1 MAIFFHHGSFSSSR
15 FWYLGIE
22 ITPLVSDSKL
32 SLSLS
37 IHSTIHPSI
46 YFRDQISHLATLKI
60 KTTSQKNALLACL
73 PARHAPG
80 GLGDATV
87 TFAVIRC
94 DESHKKQLCSQP
106 LRAGQAAG
114 SPSAS
119 QPGNDH
125 QRSEHHFG
133 LGCR

>member
-1 MAIFFHHGSFSSSR
+1 MAIFFHHVSFSSSR

-32 SLSLS
+32 SLSL
-37 IHSTIHPSI
+37 HPLNHPSI

-87 TFAVIRC
+87 AFAVIR
-94 DESHKKQLCSQP
+94 
-106 LRAGQAAG
+106 
-114 SPSAS
+114 
-119 QPGNDH
+119 
-125 QRSEHHFG
+125 
-133 LGCR
+133 